1 MGHQI
6 IRQPDG
12 KLAVFSS
19 VADAWILMDA
29 TAEDLADYYAE
40 KAAAD
45 ARERVAKILEAVQA
59 DEPRKVYYQFAMT
72 FAEANEDSREH
83 GGEWWQDGEWRK
95 PSPPADV

>member
-19 VADAWILMDA
+19 FTDTWILMDA
-29 TAEDLADYYAE
+29 TAADLEDYYAE

-45 ARERVAKILEAVQA
+45 ARRHAAETLAAVLA
-59 DEPRKVYYQFAMT
+59 GEPQKVYYQFAMT
-72 FAEANEDSREH
+72 FEEANQQSQESGAEWWSN
-83 GGEWWQDGEWRK
+83 GEWVG
-95 PSPPADV
+95 PT